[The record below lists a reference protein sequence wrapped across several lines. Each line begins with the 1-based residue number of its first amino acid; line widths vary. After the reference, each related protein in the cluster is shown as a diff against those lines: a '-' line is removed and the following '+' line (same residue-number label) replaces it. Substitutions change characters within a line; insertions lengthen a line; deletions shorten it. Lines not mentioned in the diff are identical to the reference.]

1 MSDVTADTGPFPL
14 RLWESITSF
23 LPLEGFASGRSQAC
37 LACTSPGMRLA
48 LERRGSG
55 LTVGCHNI
63 RILANGSEIDD
74 EDDDGSLGDSTNR
87 LSLHSSA
94 IRGSID
100 TSFEMKDGAKP
111 RHLTTGNAHVTPKK
125 PGGTLASAAHSHK
138 LGAAASS
145 SYANSHCKLRIL
157 DAQQHATNSFW
168 PGATSEQRQPE
179 YEVSISVTMM
189 DSCRA
194 EHTRSLWWVRFLV
207 EHYGMFLRHAG
218 FRGRGCHTTYVSE
231 VIDGVHRA
239 QGSLLTLE
247 LSDMWFFPVFLSNIA
262 TNTQQLVELQHLS
275 LQSCHVFPTMDETV
289 GELISQLPSLQS
301 ITVHQFDF
309 TVGRAKQILEA
320 ASEHPCLRH
329 VNLNDNVLR
338 VNAQNIVNSNVQSI
352 RHLESFHVNHLPD
365 DFWSFGDFFAYKT
378 NLRVLQ
384 LSFCKLSDVAVRD
397 IGHCLNV
404 ALMLEELIL
413 DHCGLQEA
421 SMELLFPCV
430 RRGVGPPQP
439 PGGLLY
445 GDMSRGDS
453 PLLFTQSAS
462 SGGGPSFRM
471 VNSHHD
477 HTPDDA
483 SRNSS
488 PAPSTQQL
496 HQPLDSTSQHPRTVG
511 GGLGVNP
518 YFAPVASPMQPLL
531 SFGSPF
537 SASDAEMG
545 TPYRSAGFGGAGRG
559 GPSFGAHTICATLP
573 HLRVLNLSDN
583 PFGLNGL
590 TQLATPLGRMEALE
604 QLYLGGCG
612 LHGDNTAESLFA
624 TLDPICG
631 GLFVLDLSRNDLGDK
646 TVLELCNMNFF
657 AKLSSNVAEV
667 FLAET
672 GLGQASITALMRN
685 FSENAEWLTL
695 LDLSVNG
702 WATPQAQQQGRAVFH
717 VDPAQLSSP
726 TAPVKL
732 EQERIDALVS
742 LLGAAMIHDAPV
754 PVAQLR
760 LNFSAFTGDDWVE
773 ALRRISRMDAHHR
786 PSPLE
791 VLQISSLYNAQRTG
805 SRSLS
810 EANTNA
816 EMGTTM
822 SLLVHSI
829 SDVFGNTLTS
839 LDLSRNPLGD
849 EVVTELLVCHC
860 GGGDERRG
868 HCVSCRL
875 CRLQTLHLRKVE
887 FSVLTLH
894 HRDDGSDSSSNVPVT
909 SLVALMELDLSGNQ
923 MNLAAFDA
931 LANAVLRHL
940 PHLQRLD
947 LSQNALFTPTAELV
961 ARCPLDVDGEP
972 LVNGAAR
979 TQTPPPS
986 PPPEVVEQESDGSAA
1001 PVPPGGKRATKVA
1014 SSEERAQDPHLKRLR
1029 VRRLFVVG
1037 EFFHALIVAVQ
1048 SCRNSLRRVKVDSNG
1063 LSQLHLASN
1072 LREVFPIPAS
1082 TEAKSLLGPLSSS
1095 DFEILEALLGGER
1108 WYSYF
1113 LFSIHISSS

>member
-1 MSDVTADTGPFPL
+1 MSDVSTDTGPFPP
-14 RLWESITSF
+14 RLWECITSF
-23 LPLEGFASGRSQAC
+23 LPQEGFASGRTQAC
-37 LACTSPGMRLA
+37 LACVSPAMRLA
-48 LERRGSG
+48 LERRSGG
-55 LTVGCHNI
+55 LTIGCHNI
-63 RILANGSEIDD
+63 RIITSGSENDD
-74 EDDDGSLGDSTNR
+74 DDDDGSLGDSTNR
-87 LSLHSSA
+87 QSLHSSA
-94 IRGSID
+94 MRGSID
-100 TSFEMKDGAKP
+100 TSFEMKDGTKP
-111 RHLTTGNAHVTPKK
+111 HRNTTSGNAHVTPKK
-125 PGGTLASAAHSHK
+125 PGATLTSAAHSHK

-145 SYANSHCKLRIL
+145 SYANDHCKLRIL

-168 PGATSEQRQPE
+168 PGAAAEHEQPE
-179 YEVSISVTMM
+179 YEVSISISMM

-218 FRGRGCHTTYVSE
+218 FRGRGCSTAYVTE
-231 VIDGVHRA
+231 VIQGVHEA

-247 LSDMWFFPVFLSNIA
+247 LSDMWFFTVFLSTIA
-262 TNTQQLVELQHLS
+262 TTTQQLVELQHLS

-289 GELISQLPSLQS
+289 GELVGQLPSLQS

-338 VNAQNIVNSNVQSI
+338 VNAQSIMNS
-352 RHLESFHVNHLPD
+352 
-365 DFWSFGDFFAYKT
+365 
-378 NLRVLQ
+378 
-384 LSFCKLSDVAVRD
+384 
-397 IGHCLNV
+397 
-404 ALMLEELIL
+404 
-413 DHCGLQEA
+413 
-421 SMELLFPCV
+421 
-430 RRGVGPPQP
+430 GPP
-439 PGGLLY
+439 PGMLFGS
-445 GDMSRGDS
+445 DAMSRGDS
-453 PLLFTQSAS
+453 PLLMTQSS
-462 SGGGPSFRM
+462 TSGGPSFRM
-471 VNSHHD
+471 SNPNHD

-488 PAPSTQQL
+488 PAPSI
-496 HQPLDSTSQHPRTVG
+496 QPMQHPSQTDSTSQHPRTVG

-518 YFAPVASPMQPLL
+518 YFAPVVASPMQLMP
-531 SFGSPF
+531 FGSPF
-537 SASDAEMG
+537 SGSVHDTEMG
-545 TPYRSAGFGGAGRG
+545 TPYRSTGFGAGGRG
-559 GPSFGAHTICATLP
+559 GPSCGVHTICATLP

-590 TQLATPLGRMEALE
+590 TQLATPLSRMEALE

-631 GLFVLDLSRNDLGDK
+631 GLFVIDLSRNDLGDK

-672 GLGQASITALMRN
+672 GLSQVSITTLMRQ

-717 VDPAQLSSP
+717 VDPLQLSSP
-726 TAPVKL
+726 TAPAKL
-732 EQERIDALVS
+732 EQERVDALVS

-760 LNFSAFTGDDWVE
+760 LNFSAFSGDDWVQ

-791 VLQISSLYNAQRTG
+791 VLQLSSLYGGQRYGARTF
-805 SRSLS
+805 S
-810 EANTNA
+810 EADVSNNNA
-816 EMGTTM
+816 GIGTTM

-829 SDVFGNTLTS
+829 SDIFGATLTS

-860 GGGDERRG
+860 GGGEERRG

-887 FSVLTLH
+887 FSALTFGG
-894 HRDDGSDSSSNVPVT
+894 DGSSEGPVT
-909 SLVALMELDLSGNQ
+909 SLVALMELDLSGNRI
-923 MNLAAFDA
+923 NLAAFSA
-931 LANAVLRHL
+931 LSHAVLRHL

-947 LSQNALFTPTAELV
+947 LSQNVVFTPTEDAV
-961 ARCPLDVDGEP
+961 TKCPLDIDGEP
-972 LVNGAAR
+972 LESIMVR
-979 TQTPPPS
+979 RQTPPPS
-986 PPPEVVEQESDGSAA
+986 PPPEIVEQDSSESSAE
-1001 PVPPGGKRATKVA
+1001 PVPPGGIGKKEKKSTDEKN
-1014 SSEERAQDPHLKRLR
+1014 QDPHLKRLR
-1029 VRRLFVVG
+1029 VRRLFIVG
-1037 EFFHALIVAVQ
+1037 EFFDALLVAVT
-1048 SCRNSLRRVKVDSNG
+1048 SCRNSLRRIKLDSNG

-1072 LREVFPIPAS
+1072 LRDTFPIPAS
-1082 TEAKSLLGPLSSS
+1082 TEAKALLGPLGSS
-1095 DFEILEALLGGER
+1095 DYAVFEELLGGTR

-1113 LFSIHISSS
+1113 LFSINISSS